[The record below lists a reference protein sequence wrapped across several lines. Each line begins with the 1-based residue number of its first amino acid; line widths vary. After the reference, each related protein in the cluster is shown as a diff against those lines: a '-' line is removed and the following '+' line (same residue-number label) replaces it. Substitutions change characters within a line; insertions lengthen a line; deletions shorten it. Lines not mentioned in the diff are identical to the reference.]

1 MGKSTIRSLIDDW
14 LVVWNMA
21 FLTFHILGLIV
32 PTDELIFFRGVGIP
46 PTSMPF
52 KGMLMDLYGDLSKVY
67 HGIWINHEEMWGFS
81 GLAMVREND
90 IKPLY
95 RDTSSKQSKIWLRL
109 KVYNRRKRYWY
120 CNDTSTVKILFDHQ
134 MLEYPI
140 FRQSQM
146 MTSGSSEESVFPVQD
161 YDTLPRRFAIRIE
174 NVCPYWTADGR
185 RDFIHRFHLC
195 WF

>member
-1 MGKSTIRSLIDDW
+1 MGKSTIKSLINDW

-21 FLTFHILGLIV
+21 FLTFHILGIIV

-52 KGMLMDLYGDLSKVY
+52 KGMLMDLYGDFSKVY

-81 GLAMVREND
+81 GLAMVWENY
-90 IKPLY
+90 IKQLY

-109 KVYNRRKRYWY
+109 KMYNRRKRSWY
-120 CNDTSTVKILFDHQ
+120 FNDTSMVKIMCDHQ

-140 FRQSQM
+140 LRQSQM
-146 MTSGSSEESVFPVQD
+146 MTSGPSEEKFRIM
-161 YDTLPRRFAIRIE
+161 TL
-174 NVCPYWTADGR
+174 C
-185 RDFIHRFHLC
+185 RDVSH
-195 WF
+195 